1 MFTPLQAGIFIGID
15 ILADGGIK
23 GYHLLSADFHYSAAA
38 VAREAQIGGDIQ
50 KIGFSQKQT
59 ACLRAAKIFSAG
71 ETCHIR
77 AHITGEAPQVV
88 LGRQLGGTVSEHRD
102 IAAVGDLDEIG
113 KIHAPFPVVTI
124 GSAGGKITHHSIL
137 TKRRTSM
144 KTIDLSGTWKLWGR
158 VLIASVP
165 AAFVGIVLDKVL
177 EKATGKDIDGWFYNS
192 IVVALALIVYGIA
205 FIVIEKKNAQ
215 KTPNVSQIEE
225 ISIKNALA
233 IGAFQALSIIP
244 GTSRSGST
252 ILGSMLVGIS
262 RTAAAEFSFFM
273 AIPVMV
279 GASGIKALG
288 FLSYVSESAVSVPTM
303 AWVVLLVGCAVSFAV
318 SMAAIRFLMDF
329 VKKHSFAP
337 FGIYRIAL
345 GILVLIFG
353 LIRG

>member
-1 MFTPLQAGIFIGID
+1 MIVFELLKAILYRIVEGITEWLPISSTGHLIVLEDWLPFAFVNDSAFLDEFWEMFGVVIQLGA
-15 ILADGGIK
+15 ILA
-23 GYHLLSADFHYSAAA
+23 
-38 VAREAQIGGDIQ
+38 V
-50 KIGFSQKQT
+50 
-59 ACLRAAKIFSAG
+59 
-71 ETCHIR
+71 
-77 AHITGEAPQVV
+77 VV
-88 LGRQLGGTVSEHRD
+88 LYWSRLVPF
-102 IAAVGDLDEIG
+102 G
-113 KIHAPFPVVTI
+113 K
-124 GSAGGKITHHSIL
+124 GKTAD
-137 TKRRTSM
+137 TKRT
-144 KTIDLSGTWKLWGR
+144 TWRLWGR
-158 VLIASVP
+158 VLIASLP
-165 AAFVGIVLDKVL
+165 AAFVGIVIDKIL

-192 IVVALALIVYGIA
+192 IVVAIALIVYGFA
-205 FIVIEKKNAQ
+205 FIVVEKKNAQ
-215 KTPNVSQIEE
+215 KTPHVAQVED

-288 FLSYVSESAVSVPTM
+288 FLSYVNESGVSVPAI
-303 AWVVLLVGCAVSFAV
+303 AWIVLLVGCLVSFIV

-345 GILVLIFG
+345 GILVLILG

>member
-1 MFTPLQAGIFIGID
+1 MIVFELLKAILYGIVEGITEWLPISSTGHLILLEDWLPFAFVSDPVFLDEFWEMFGVVIQLGA
-15 ILADGGIK
+15 ILA
-23 GYHLLSADFHYSAAA
+23 
-38 VAREAQIGGDIQ
+38 V
-50 KIGFSQKQT
+50 
-59 ACLRAAKIFSAG
+59 
-71 ETCHIR
+71 
-77 AHITGEAPQVV
+77 VV
-88 LGRQLGGTVSEHRD
+88 LYWSRLVPF
-102 IAAVGDLDEIG
+102 G
-113 KIHAPFPVVTI
+113 K
-124 GSAGGKITHHSIL
+124 GKTAEE
-137 TKRRTSM
+137 KRT
-144 KTIDLSGTWKLWGR
+144 TWRLWGR
-158 VLIASVP
+158 VLIASLP
-165 AAFVGIVLDKVL
+165 AAFVGIVIDKIL

-192 IVVALALIVYGIA
+192 IVVACALIVYGVA
-205 FIVIEKKNAQ
+205 FLVIEKKNAQ
-215 KTPNVSQIEE
+215 KTPHVTQIEE
-225 ISIKNALA
+225 ISVKNSLA

-288 FLSYVSESAVSVPTM
+288 FLSYVNESGVRVPWS
-303 AWVVLLVGCAVSFAV
+303 AWALLLVGCLVSFVV

>member
-1 MFTPLQAGIFIGID
+1 MIVFELLKAILYGIVEGITEWLPISSTGHLILLEDWLPFAFVSDPVFLDEFWEMFGVVIQLGA
-15 ILADGGIK
+15 ILA
-23 GYHLLSADFHYSAAA
+23 
-38 VAREAQIGGDIQ
+38 V
-50 KIGFSQKQT
+50 
-59 ACLRAAKIFSAG
+59 
-71 ETCHIR
+71 
-77 AHITGEAPQVV
+77 VV
-88 LGRQLGGTVSEHRD
+88 LFWSRLVPF
-102 IAAVGDLDEIG
+102 G
-113 KIHAPFPVVTI
+113 KRKSDTE
-124 GSAGGKITHHSIL
+124 
-137 TKRRTSM
+137 KRA
-144 KTIDLSGTWKLWGR
+144 TWRLWGR

-165 AAFVGIVLDKVL
+165 AALIGIVGDKLL
-177 EKATGKDIDGWFYNS
+177 ESLTGKDIDGWAYNS
-192 IVVALALIVYGIA
+192 VVVAAALIVYGIA
-205 FIVIEKKNAQ
+205 FIIIEHKNKH
-215 KTPNVSQIEE
+215 KTPHVSQIEE
-225 ISIKNALA
+225 ISIKNALV

-288 FLSYVSESAVSVPTM
+288 FLSYVSESSVSVPAM

-345 GILVLIFG
+345 GALVLILG
-353 LIRG
+353 LMRG

>member
-1 MFTPLQAGIFIGID
+1 MFGVVIQLGA
-15 ILADGGIK
+15 ILA
-23 GYHLLSADFHYSAAA
+23 
-38 VAREAQIGGDIQ
+38 V
-50 KIGFSQKQT
+50 
-59 ACLRAAKIFSAG
+59 
-71 ETCHIR
+71 
-77 AHITGEAPQVV
+77 VV
-88 LGRQLGGTVSEHRD
+88 LYWSRLVPF
-102 IAAVGDLDEIG
+102 G
-113 KIHAPFPVVTI
+113 K
-124 GSAGGKITHHSIL
+124 GKTDAE
-137 TKRRTSM
+137 KRT
-144 KTIDLSGTWKLWGR
+144 TWRLWGR
-158 VLIASVP
+158 VLIASLP
-165 AAFVGIVLDKVL
+165 AAFVGIVLDKIL

-192 IVVALALIVYGIA
+192 IVVAAALIVYGIA
-205 FIVIEKKNAQ
+205 FIIIERKNKQ
-215 KTPNVSQIEE
+215 KTPHVSQIEE

-288 FLSYVSESAVSVPTM
+288 FLSYVSESAVAVPTM
-303 AWVVLLVGCAVSFAV
+303 AWVALLVGCAVSFAV

-345 GILVLIFG
+345 GILVLILG

>member
-1 MFTPLQAGIFIGID
+1 MILFELLKAILYGVVEGITEWLPVSSTGHLILLEDWLPFAFSNDPVFLDEFWEMFEVVIQLGA
-15 ILADGGIK
+15 ILAVIVLFWSRLVPFGK
-23 GYHLLSADFHYSAAA
+23 G
-38 VAREAQIGGDIQ
+38 
-50 KIGFSQKQT
+50 K
-59 ACLRAAKIFSAG
+59 
-71 ETCHIR
+71 
-77 AHITGEAPQVV
+77 
-88 LGRQLGGTVSEHRD
+88 SE
-102 IAAVGDLDEIG
+102 EE
-113 KIHAPFPVVTI
+113 
-124 GSAGGKITHHSIL
+124 
-137 TKRRTSM
+137 KR
-144 KTIDLSGTWKLWGR
+144 GTWRLWGR
-158 VLIASVP
+158 VVVASVP
-165 AAFVGIVLDKVL
+165 AALIGIVGDKLL
-177 EKATGKDIDGWFYNS
+177 EKFTGKDIDGWAYNS
-192 IVVALALIVYGIA
+192 VVVATALIVYGIA
-205 FIVIEKKNAQ
+205 FIIIESKNKP
-215 KTPNVSQIEE
+215 KTPHVSQIEE

-288 FLSYVSESAVSVPTM
+288 FLSYVGESGVAVPAL
-303 AWVVLLVGCAVSFAV
+303 AWIALLVGCVVSFAV

-345 GILVLIFG
+345 GALVLILG

>member
-1 MFTPLQAGIFIGID
+1 MIFFELLKAILYGIVEGITEWLPISSTGHLILLEDWLPFAFSNDPAFVDEFWEMFGVVIQLGA
-15 ILADGGIK
+15 ILA
-23 GYHLLSADFHYSAAA
+23 
-38 VAREAQIGGDIQ
+38 V
-50 KIGFSQKQT
+50 
-59 ACLRAAKIFSAG
+59 
-71 ETCHIR
+71 
-77 AHITGEAPQVV
+77 VV
-88 LGRQLGGTVSEHRD
+88 LFWSRLVPF
-102 IAAVGDLDEIG
+102 G
-113 KIHAPFPVVTI
+113 KN
-124 GSAGGKITHHSIL
+124 
-137 TKRRTSM
+137 
-144 KTIDLSGTWKLWGR
+144 KTEAEKHNTWCLWGR

-165 AAFVGIVLDKVL
+165 AALVGIVGDKIL
-177 EKATGKDIDGWFYNS
+177 EIATGKDIDGWAYNS
-192 IVVALALIVYGIA
+192 VVVAVALIVYGIA

-215 KTPNVSQIEE
+215 KTPHVMQVEE

-288 FLSYVSESAVSVPTM
+288 FLSYVSESGVSVPAM
-303 AWVVLLVGCAVSFAV
+303 AWVTLLVGCAVSFAV

-345 GILVLIFG
+345 GALVLILG
-353 LIRG
+353 LCRG

>member
-1 MFTPLQAGIFIGID
+1 MVVFELLKAILYGIVEGITEWLPISSTGHLILLEDWLPFAFVGAPAFLDEFWEMFGVVIQLGA
-15 ILADGGIK
+15 ILA
-23 GYHLLSADFHYSAAA
+23 
-38 VAREAQIGGDIQ
+38 V
-50 KIGFSQKQT
+50 
-59 ACLRAAKIFSAG
+59 
-71 ETCHIR
+71 
-77 AHITGEAPQVV
+77 VV
-88 LGRQLGGTVSEHRD
+88 LYWSRLVPF
-102 IAAVGDLDEIG
+102 G
-113 KIHAPFPVVTI
+113 K
-124 GSAGGKITHHSIL
+124 GK
-137 TKRRTSM
+137 TKEQKST
-144 KTIDLSGTWKLWGR
+144 TWRLWGR

-192 IVVALALIVYGIA
+192 VVVALALIVYGIA

-215 KTPNVSQIEE
+215 KTPNVLQIEE
-225 ISIKNALA
+225 ISVKNALA

-288 FLSYVSESAVSVPTM
+288 FLSYIGESGVSVPAM
-303 AWVVLLVGCAVSFAV
+303 AWVVLLVGCLVSFAV

-345 GILVLIFG
+345 GILVLILGF
-353 LIRG
+353 IRG